1 MHYMK
6 CQHCSEYS
14 ALKSEYLTFCDA
26 CGKKFRVIYKDWLA
40 QHPDGS
46 PDAFGQEFGISE
58 ADYAALE
65 RRKARKTG
73 FTGRK
78 KLTLAAA
85 IAVFIICTGLSFL
98 YGPYLMAVFHEP
110 RVSASLL
117 EEAQWRTFRGHLI
130 RMQSPLS
137 LKPESAE
144 ERLNIR
150 MKAFQAGGRTEGIVI
165 RMEESVYL
173 SQSSI
178 LLETAAQHTAR
189 RMETRAG
196 VSRFSYTSR
205 ELQIDGQPALI
216 QQGSYVLRETAPIA
230 FHSLIFVRG
239 GSQVQLL
246 VTHAA
251 DDVAGKQAADKIMTS
266 VHLN

>member
-1 MHYMK
+1 MNYMK
-6 CQHCSEYS
+6 CQHCSGYS

-26 CGKKFRVIYKDWLA
+26 CGKKFPVIYKDWLA

-46 PDAFGQEFGISE
+46 LEAFGREFGISE
-58 ADYAALE
+58 ADYATLE
-65 RRKARKTG
+65 RRKARKNG
-73 FTGRK
+73 ITGRR
-78 KLTLAAA
+78 KLTLVAA

-98 YGPYLMAVFHEP
+98 YGPYLMAVFREP

-137 LKPESAE
+137 LRPESPE
-144 ERLNIR
+144 DRPNMR
-150 MKAFQAGGRTEGIVI
+150 TKAFQAGGKTDGIVI

-173 SQSSI
+173 SQSSV
-178 LLETAAQHTAR
+178 LLETAAQQTAR
-189 RMETRAG
+189 RMETRSG

-205 ELQIDGQPALI
+205 ELQIDGQTALF
-216 QQGSYVLRETAPIA
+216 QQGSYVLRETAPMA

-251 DDVAGKQAADKIMTS
+251 DDATGKQAADKIMTS